1 MARAAFASKTTK
13 PAVIAHK
20 PGRAAAAV
28 TKIAAKPAKPAVA
41 EPVAVV
47 KKVKA
52 PGAAKPVASKS
63 QASTPVPAP
72 ALVPKLSKGELR
84 AQVEQLE
91 AANAKLRAK
100 SRDTNKAAKLAT
112 KRIAELEAQVGQ
124 LESDAATGRAAAV
137 ARAEPKTAAP
147 SRKRRQPRPLDPG
160 DAVPPGVAVIEP
172 TPMDAEAEVALDSLE
187 HNLHGE

>member
-1 MARAAFASKTTK
+1 MARAASASKTTK
-13 PAVIAHK
+13 PAVIARK

-28 TKIAAKPAKPAVA
+28 AKTAAKPAKAAVA

-52 PGAAKPVASKS
+52 SVAAKPVAAKS

-72 ALVPKLSKGELR
+72 APAPKLSKGELR
-84 AQVEQLE
+84 AQVEKLE
-91 AANAKLRAK
+91 AANAKLRAN

-147 SRKRRQPRPLDPG
+147 SRKTRRPRTIDPG
-160 DAVPPGVAVIEP
+160 DAVPPGVAVIAP
-172 TPMDAEAEVALDSLE
+172 APMDAEAEAARDNLE
-187 HNLHGE
+187 HNLPGK